1 MYLTQSFK
9 VDTSIRQRFILNNS
23 SIDTS
28 LLKVY
33 VNEVGDGYVEGSLGT
48 EHFPID
54 NIVSTEPNSNIYLI
68 QEVQDEKYELLFG
81 DGLIGKKVGN
91 NAVITANYILTD
103 GKSGNGARDFSF
115 AGTIKSPSTQANE
128 DVYRSISGVVM
139 GRNYHQVMVEILK
152 R

>member
-1 MYLTQSFK
+1 MYLNRAK

-33 VNEVGDGYVEGSLGT
+33 VNEVGDGFVEGSLGT

-68 QEVQDEKYELLFG
+68 QEIQDEKYELLFG
-81 DGLIGKKVGN
+81 DGLIGKKVGV
-91 NAVITANYILTD
+91 NASTANYIVTD
-103 GKSGNGARDFSF
+103 GKSGNGARDFSLC
-115 AGTIKSPSTQANE
+115 
-128 DVYRSISGVVM
+128 
-139 GRNYHQVMVEILK
+139 RNYQIPIYTSK
-152 R
+152 